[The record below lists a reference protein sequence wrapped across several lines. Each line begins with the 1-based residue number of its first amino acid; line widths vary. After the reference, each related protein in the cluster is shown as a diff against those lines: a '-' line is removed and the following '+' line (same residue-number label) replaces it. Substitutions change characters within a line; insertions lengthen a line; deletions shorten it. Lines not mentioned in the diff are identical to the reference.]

1 MNLRNTRVATILALN
16 VCAML
21 TAMAHAAEPA
31 KQTQFSTNGPVEVPG
46 MMLDTGQ
53 YLFKLI
59 EPEAQRNVLQVFE
72 TVQLWTGDG
81 TRLLSTMLTM
91 PNYDLPSTD
100 KTVFTFF
107 ERGSQ
112 QPKALRIWFA
122 PGRRYGQELV
132 YPKAQAAELAKTVG
146 RGVLSLPAELPG
158 DIGQLARMVAEPNG
172 PAAKTP
178 VASPVPGP
186 SAAAPVNEIP
196 AASTAA
202 PVAPPAQTGSPEAS
216 RAPRESSLTANSARR
231 GGVTSGFASSSST
244 SSAAPVQSRTRVRE
258 PKMIASAIPKAA
270 SLPKT
275 ASYLALVAFM
285 GLLGIAGGTVLRILA
300 LQLEHR

>member
-1 MNLRNTRVATILALN
+1 LDRRW
-16 VCAML
+16 
-21 TAMAHAAEPA
+21 HAAA
-31 KQTQFSTNGPVEVPG
+31 
-46 MMLDTGQ
+46 L
-53 YLFKLI
+53 
-59 EPEAQRNVLQVFE
+59 
-72 TVQLWTGDG
+72 
-81 TRLLSTMLTM
+81 
-91 PNYDLPSTD
+91 NYDLPSTD

-158 DIGQLARMVAEPNG
+158 DIGQVARMVAEPNG
-172 PAAKTP
+172 PAAKAP
-178 VASPVPGP
+178 VASPVSGP

-196 AASTAA
+196 AANPAA
-202 PVAPPAQTGSPEAS
+202 PTAPPMKVGSPEPS
-216 RAPRESSLTANSARR
+216 RAPRESSLTPHSARR
-231 GGVTSGFASSSST
+231 GLSSVSASGSST
-244 SSAAPVQSRTRVRE
+244 SSAAPVESRTRTLE

>member
-1 MNLRNTRVATILALN
+1 MNWRKTRVAMILALN

-21 TAMAHAAEPA
+21 TAVAHAAEPA
-31 KQTQFSTNGPVEVPG
+31 NQTQFSTNGPVEVPG

-59 EPEAQRNVLQVFE
+59 EPESQRNVLQVFE

-158 DIGQLARMVAEPNG
+158 DIGQVARMVAEPNG
-172 PAAKTP
+172 PAAKAP
-178 VASPVPGP
+178 VASPVSGP

-196 AASTAA
+196 AANPAA
-202 PVAPPAQTGSPEAS
+202 PTAPPMKVGSPEPS
-216 RAPRESSLTANSARR
+216 RAPRESSLTPHSARR
-231 GGVTSGFASSSST
+231 GLSSVSASGSST
-244 SSAAPVQSRTRVRE
+244 SSAAPVESRTRTLE

>member
-1 MNLRNTRVATILALN
+1 MW
-16 VCAML
+16 

-91 PNYDLPSTD
+91 PNYDLPPTD

-107 ERGSQ
+107 ERGPQ

-122 PGRRYGQELV
+122 PGRKYGQELV
-132 YPKAQAAELAKTVG
+132 YPKAQAAELAKSVG

-172 PAAKTP
+172 SAAKAP
-178 VASPVPGP
+178 VASPVSAP

-196 AASTAA
+196 AAGTAA
-202 PVAPPAQTGSPEAS
+202 PVAPPMKAGSPEPS
-216 RAPRESSLTANSARR
+216 RPPRESSVTANSARR
-231 GGVTSGFASSSST
+231 GGVNSGSAGSGSASSNST
-244 SSAAPVQSRTRVRE
+244 ISDAPVQSRARTPE
-258 PKMIASAIPKAA
+258 PKMIASAIPKVA